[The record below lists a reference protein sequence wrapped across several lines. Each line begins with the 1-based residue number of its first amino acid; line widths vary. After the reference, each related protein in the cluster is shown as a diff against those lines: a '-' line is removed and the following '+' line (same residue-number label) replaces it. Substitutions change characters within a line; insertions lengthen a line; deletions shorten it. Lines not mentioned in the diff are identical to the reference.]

1 MNAFYLKK
9 CVFRVEAKKQAVG
22 DLQAQNHELKTCAKR
37 ILLKLPTLNVDANLK
52 EEIVQKFNVR
62 NVDVIAVAICEK
74 KNDRRVSEKDLFLLL
89 FCIIFFFLAV
99 TVFPL
104 PNCNWIFATP
114 LRCVTARHS
123 GNVFNRMGVVCDL
136 EDVPLTFGWYF
147 VCDFSKII
155 VSS

>member
-74 KNDRRVSEKDLFLLL
+74 KMTGGYLKKTCAYYYSVLSFSFSLSLLSFTQL
-89 FCIIFFFLAV
+89 
-99 TVFPL
+99 
-104 PNCNWIFATP
+104 
-114 LRCVTARHS
+114 
-123 GNVFNRMGVVCDL
+123 
-136 EDVPLTFGWYF
+136 
-147 VCDFSKII
+147 
-155 VSS
+155 